1 MTEIA
6 SSLPRSGRLAAA
18 WRQTDWAAMLAMTF
32 LIAVAIMC
40 IFGPH
45 IAPYDAAAQNLRHR
59 LVPGI
64 WSSAGSWANPLGT
77 DSLGRDML
85 SRLIVGARLDV
96 AIGLSGAMLAV
107 GIGATVGVIAGYW
120 NGQIVDRLLMRWNDI
135 QMGFPPGL
143 FIIFLLLLMN
153 GGVPTMVLALALNN
167 WMMTA
172 RLIRSDTEQL
182 RSQHFVQFAQVSGAS
197 SMQILRGHVMRNVR
211 NRVLVAFMLEL
222 PHMILVAATINFLG
236 LGIDSSQ
243 ISWGVMI
250 GASRDLLA
258 LAWWPTVLPGFM
270 IVLTVSSTY
279 VFASWLEPQLDP
291 LHAGRRRAAALG

>member
-1 MTEIA
+1 MSEATNTVTPVSKLRIWE
-6 SSLPRSGRLAAA
+6 
-18 WRQTDWAAMLAMTF
+18 TDWAAALAMIF
-32 LIAVAIMC
+32 LALVALLC
-40 IFGPH
+40 LFGPY
-45 IAPYDAAAQNLRHR
+45 IAPYDAAAQDLRNR

-64 WSSAGSWANPLGT
+64 WSSEGTWAHPLGT

-96 AIGLSGAMLAV
+96 AIGFSAAILSVGVGSVV
-107 GIGATVGVIAGYW
+107 GIVAGYW
-120 NGQIVDRLLMRWNDI
+120 NGRLVDRLLMRWNDI

-143 FIIFLLLLMN
+143 FIIFLLLLFG
-153 GGVPTMVLALALNN
+153 GGVWTMVVALALNN

-172 RLIRSDTEQL
+172 RLIRSDTEQV
-182 RSQHFVQFAQVSGAS
+182 RSQHFVQFAEVSGAS
-197 SMQILRGHVMRNVR
+197 SFQILAGHVMRNVR
-211 NRVLVAFMLEL
+211 GRVVVAFMLEF
-222 PHMILVAATINFLG
+222 PHMVLIAATINFLG

-270 IVLTVSSTY
+270 IVLTVSSIY
-279 VFASWLEPQLDP
+279 VFASWLEPRMDP
-291 LHAGRRRAAALG
+291 LHGGRRTAGRV